1 VYIWAGPDGPAR
13 STEKSTAQARHGP
26 KYFSVGPAQPVISGR
41 VWAEVTA
48 HGRARA
54 RPV

>member
-1 VYIWAGPDGPAR
+1 MDRPEAR
-13 STEKSTAQARHGP
+13 EKKTAQARHGP
-26 KYFSVGPAQPVISGR
+26 KYFSVGPVRLDISDR
-41 VWAEVTA
+41 VWTEVAA